1 MKRKWIFCVKNLN
14 QYEKKWIYCVKNLN
28 QYEKNGYFV
37 SRTVSNMKHLTGW
50 STGNMD
56 GGRWVLQSWSD
67 LDPSLYVPK
76 PSDGKNFLFVNRF
89 DIHSGEHKRLYMHS
103 RNHLING

>member
-1 MKRKWIFCVKNLN
+1 
-14 QYEKKWIYCVKNLN
+14 
-28 QYEKNGYFV
+28 
-37 SRTVSNMKHLTGW
+37 MKHLTGW

-89 DIHSGEHKRLYMHS
+89 DIHSGEHRRLYRLEIISSMAKTVHS
-103 RNHLING
+103 LCDFFPRWMIKKTVYLNNRMDQMLCFIIKSVV